1 MEYCYYIHICTC
13 KKWVLQNEIKNQG
26 IADGKPQRLETTKED
41 ASNHGIGLGNV
52 RRIVEKYQGEM
63 ELICENGS
71 METDIIM
78 YIKEM

>member
-1 MEYCYYIHICTC
+1 MMIKLE
-13 KKWVLQNEIKNQG
+13 KGVLFINIRNSCQG

-52 RRIVEKYQGEM
+52 RRMLRISGEM
-63 ELICENGS
+63 ELLCENGS
-71 METDIIM
+71 MDTDIIM

>member
-1 MEYCYYIHICTC
+1 MLFRSNIRNSC
-13 KKWVLQNEIKNQG
+13 QG
-26 IADGKPQRLETTKED
+26 IADGKQRCLETTKED
-41 ASNHGIGLGNV
+41 TSNHGIGLGNV

-63 ELICENGS
+63 DLLCKDGS